1 MCTPFLFRI
10 PGYKTDKSKTALLK
24 AGEDWAYRL
33 DIHGVAD
40 SPESLKDP
48 RLKQSCL
55 TRAGAI
61 WSTTETKN
69 PSYNE
74 RLGIL
79 NQKMQ
84 TFFSKHIPACQNK
97 GKNLPLPWIKMELQM
112 RIEICWEWQ
121 WPLN

>member
-33 DIHGVAD
+33 DIHSVAD

-55 TRAGAI
+55 T
-61 WSTTETKN
+61 
-69 PSYNE
+69 
-74 RLGIL
+74 LGWGHVVNYR
-79 NQKMQ
+79 NQK
-84 TFFSKHIPACQNK
+84 
-97 GKNLPLPWIKMELQM
+97 PLLQWTLRNSQPKDANFLLKAYSSLSEQREKSPIAM
-112 RIEICWEWQ
+112 
-121 WPLN
+121 N